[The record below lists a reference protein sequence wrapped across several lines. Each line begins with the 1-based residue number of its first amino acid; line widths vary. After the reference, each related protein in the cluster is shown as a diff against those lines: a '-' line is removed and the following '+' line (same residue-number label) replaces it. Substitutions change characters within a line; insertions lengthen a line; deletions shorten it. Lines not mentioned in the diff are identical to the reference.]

1 MRNNKTAKIFMEGV
15 MFKRSGF
22 AVCALAVVVAVSAAP
37 AAQTPAPAQTPAAVP
52 TMPID
57 EIVAKHLAT
66 KGGADKWKTI
76 QTQKMTG
83 VAISQG
89 FQLALTVFAKR
100 PNKARQELT
109 VEVPGRPV
117 MTIVNLYDGTKAWTI
132 NPMSGDPAPQSMPDS
147 ETAIAKAQ
155 SDFDGVLVDYKAKGY
170 TVVEVDQARVA
181 GRPTHHLKVT
191 RNDVPAQHIYLDPE
205 TFVEMRVTT
214 EGPTASET
222 DLSDYKEVAGVMV
235 PHTIKISQN
244 GVLQAE
250 LRISKVEFNLPLDDA
265 LFRIK

>member
-1 MRNNKTAKIFMEGV
+1 MV
-15 MFKRSGF
+15 KRLGF
-22 AVCALAVVVAVSAAP
+22 SVCALAVIAAVSVTSQAQSYRP
-37 AAQTPAPAQTPAAVP
+37 AESQSAQAVTPPTVQ

-66 KGGADKWKTI
+66 KGGAEKWKTI

-117 MTIVNLYDGTKAWTI
+117 MTIVNLFDGTKAWTI
-132 NPMSGDPAPQSMPDS
+132 NPMSGDSTPQSMPDA

-155 SDFDGVLVDYKAKGY
+155 SDFEGVLVDYKTKGY

-191 RNDVPAQHIYLDPE
+191 RTDLPPQHIYLDPE
-205 TFVEMRVTT
+205 TFVEVRVTT

-222 DLSDYKEVAGVMV
+222 DLSDYKEIEGIMV
-235 PHTIKISQN
+235 PHTLKISQN

-250 LRISKVEFNLPLDDA
+250 LRISKVEFNVPLDDS
-265 LFRIK
+265 LFKIGK